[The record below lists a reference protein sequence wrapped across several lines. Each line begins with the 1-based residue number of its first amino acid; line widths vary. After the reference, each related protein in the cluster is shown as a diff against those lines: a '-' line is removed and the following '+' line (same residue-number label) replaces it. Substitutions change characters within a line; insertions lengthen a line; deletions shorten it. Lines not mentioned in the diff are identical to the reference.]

1 MRSRNSVPETF
12 YSILSSVFLTT
23 ESHEKRMRVAD
34 QCVCVSLTVSRSG
47 YFQSLNPYKSA
58 PSPGFS
64 IFYIPGEE
72 GKAKFYNLPD
82 FFFYSLSDSFPKC
95 QMKTQQRWA
104 MCTAPPTAFQA
115 GKIHLISI
123 TEILRYL

>member
-1 MRSRNSVPETF
+1 MKDLYCSSSSSSFLKKNLEVNISRLSLLF
-12 YSILSSVFLTT
+12 KRILSSVFLTT

-34 QCVCVSLTVSRSG
+34 QCVCVSLTVSRCG

-72 GKAKFYNLPD
+72 GKAKFYNLSD
-82 FFFYSLSDSFPKC
+82 FFFYSSSDSFPNV
-95 QMKTQQRWA
+95 R
-104 MCTAPPTAFQA
+104 
-115 GKIHLISI
+115 
-123 TEILRYL
+123 